1 MLLALFKP
9 GILTKEGI
17 ERLINDCKV
26 LNLDPE
32 VGNNANPD
40 PNVLSAGR
48 VRLSNNLLYA
58 YAIRVPASYISNKAD
73 NIDSLAKELKLSTID
88 RKVRAF

>member
-1 MLLALFKP
+1 MLLALFKL

-17 ERLINDCKV
+17 ERLINGYKV

-32 VGNNANPD
+32 VGNNANSD
-40 PNVLSAGR
+40 PNVLLVDR

-58 YAIRVPASYISNKAD
+58 RAVGVPAICIRNKAD
-73 NIDSLAKELKLSTID
+73 NVDPLAKELEFSTID
-88 RKVRAF
+88 REIRAF